1 MTQVQHSKQKSG
13 LDVGKLKD
21 RRGDLLFV
29 GSGDVFNG
37 DLAHRVFRG
46 YQLRTISQAMGLPE
60 ALKHLESKIVDLVL
74 LGREFLEEDSS
85 QFVLAAR
92 RRGFSGLILRVA
104 SIPGYKEIGE
114 ASPSEGFEEK
124 AEAIL
129 SKQESR
135 RSHLADGPAALT
147 ARERQVLTRV
157 SEGWSNAEIARSLK
171 SSESAIKGVLQRLFH
186 KLGVRKRA
194 QRDSSAASPPAGSA
208 TKGFLEDPLHPM
220 LNTFGMRRQNEAWND
235 SISFSA
241 RQRDV
246 LTRVS
251 EGWTNRQVARHLRCT
266 EGAVKATLQQLF
278 RKIGVRNRAQIV
290 RVAFEKGLIDAEG
303 SARGRPYRAREV
315 TNLRVS
321 PGNLQG
327 KEPIRIGHFVVD
339 VAMHR
344 VWVRGV
350 ETHLT
355 PKEFGLLAV
364 FVTHPGELVR
374 SITLCEIFWR
384 NPTSKQD
391 ALRVLVRALR
401 AKIEVSKTP
410 RYVVTERSFGYR
422 FIPLPSRSGA
432 SESDTPVAT

>member
-1 MTQVQHSKQKSG
+1 MCYGNEGEDMRQVQHSKRESG
-13 LDVGKLKD
+13 LDVRKRKVQQ
-21 RRGDLLFV
+21 GDLLFV
-29 GSGDVFNG
+29 GSGDVFDD

-46 YQLRTISQAMGLPE
+46 YQLRTISRAMGLPD

-104 SIPGYKEIGE
+104 SITGYKPIDE
-114 ASPSEGFEEK
+114 ASTSEGFRK
-124 AEAIL
+124 RAEDIP
-129 SKQESR
+129 SQQESR
-135 RSHLADGPAALT
+135 RS
-147 ARERQVLTRV
+147 
-157 SEGWSNAEIARSLK
+157 
-171 SSESAIKGVLQRLFH
+171 
-186 KLGVRKRA
+186 
-194 QRDSSAASPPAGSA
+194 
-208 TKGFLEDPLHPM
+208 
-220 LNTFGMRRQNEAWND
+220 RRQNAAWTD

-241 RQRDV
+241 RQREV

-290 RVAFEKGLIDAEG
+290 RVALEKGLLGAEG
-303 SARGRPYRAREV
+303 SARGGPYRAREV
-315 TNLRVS
+315 ANLRVS
-321 PGNLQG
+321 PGDLQG
-327 KEPIRIGHFVVD
+327 KEPIHIGHFVVD
-339 VAMHR
+339 VAKHR

-350 ETHLT
+350 ETRLT

-364 FVTHPGELVR
+364 FVTHHGELMG

-422 FIPLPSRSGA
+422 FIPSPSRSGA

>member
-1 MTQVQHSKQKSG
+1 MTQVRHSKQESG
-13 LDVGKLKD
+13 LDVGKLKGQQ
-21 RRGDLLFV
+21 GDLLFV
-29 GSGDVFNG
+29 GSGDVFN
-37 DLAHRVFRG
+37 DELARRVFRG
-46 YQLRTISQAMGLPE
+46 YQLRTISRAMGLPD

-74 LGREFLEEDSS
+74 LGREFHEEDSS
-85 QFVLAAR
+85 RFVLAAR

-104 SIPGYKEIGE
+104 SIPGYKAG
-114 ASPSEGFEEK
+114 
-124 AEAIL
+124 
-129 SKQESR
+129 
-135 RSHLADGPAALT
+135 GPAALT

-171 SSESAIKGVLQRLFH
+171 SSEGAIKGVLQRLFH

-194 QRDSSAASPPAGSA
+194 Q
-208 TKGFLEDPLHPM
+208 
-220 LNTFGMRRQNEAWND
+220 
-235 SISFSA
+235 
-241 RQRDV
+241 
-246 LTRVS
+246 
-251 EGWTNRQVARHLRCT
+251 
-266 EGAVKATLQQLF
+266 
-278 RKIGVRNRAQIV
+278 IV
-290 RVAFEKGLIDAEG
+290 RMAFEKELIDAERNE
-303 SARGRPYRAREV
+303 RGRPYGVREV
-315 TNLRVS
+315 ANPLVS
-321 PGNLQG
+321 PGDLPG
-327 KEPIRIGHFVVD
+327 REPIRIGHFVVD